1 MVPEEITK
9 YVPLQKKMIFIK
21 KKKKYYS
28 KFLYIDHDHSFGEV
42 LICILK
48 EMISRKKALHI

>member
-1 MVPEEITK
+1 MVPEEIIK
-9 YVPLQKKMIFIK
+9 YVPLQKKIIFIK
-21 KKKKYYS
+21 KYMYYS
-28 KFLYIDHDHSFGEV
+28 KVSYIEHDHSFGEV